1 MSRTQQAGGAEAVRT
16 ITALGIANSQLRDA
30 LLQQDM
36 QRQVLDFSLQEM
48 QKLDRLLVTTPGLP
62 AAEAVQLQQGVV
74 GKLQEVVRQQQEQQ
88 AVSCS
93 VEQNV
98 AGGVACLKSAR
109 QIACVYHQTKQAC
122 A

>member
-1 MSRTQQAGGAEAVRT
+1 LGLLQQAGGADAVRT

-62 AAEAVQLQQGVV
+62 AAEALQLQHAVV
-74 GKLQEVVRQQQEQQ
+74 CKLQEVVRQQQEQQ
-88 AVSCS
+88 AVSVVGS
-93 VEQNV
+93 ADSILGV
-98 AGGVACLKSAR
+98 GVAHKKHLTSR
-109 QIACVYHQTKQAC
+109 VGG
-122 A
+122 

>member
-1 MSRTQQAGGAEAVRT
+1 
-16 ITALGIANSQLRDA
+16 
-30 LLQQDM
+30 M

-74 GKLQEVVRQQQEQQ
+74 GKLQGVVRQQQEQQ
-88 AVSCS
+88 AVSCC
-93 VEQNV
+93 VEQKV

-109 QIACVYHQTKQAC
+109 QTACVYHQTKQAC